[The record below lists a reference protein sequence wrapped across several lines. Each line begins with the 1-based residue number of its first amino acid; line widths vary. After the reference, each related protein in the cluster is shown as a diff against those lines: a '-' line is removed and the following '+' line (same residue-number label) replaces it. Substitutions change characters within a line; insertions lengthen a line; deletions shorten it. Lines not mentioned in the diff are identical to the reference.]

1 MPVIHMNEQQYRDV
15 LLAKAIEM
23 QAAPE
28 GSLLS
33 QHDLRMATEKALHE
47 LRGKKAKHPR
57 HFETLVAR
65 RAELLLQA
73 SSQYDARIQTLRYP
87 ARRWSRWLWAMPVL
101 ALLLGFASEKIS
113 EPHRLSLIA
122 LPLLAIVG
130 WNLLMYGAMLVRSIL
145 PLGRSKRSTSLES
158 DAHLNVSG
166 TLGLWWS
173 RSSAMLKDPTI
184 ASIYQ
189 QFLRDWSP
197 FLQRKQGRQL
207 QTMLHIG
214 AAMLAVGVIAAL
226 WVTGMFNEYRIGW
239 ESTWLNASQ
248 MHTLVNALTW
258 PAQTILGMPPWS
270 LEQIQLLQTWPAGNQ
285 QGGQQWIV
293 AYSLLLGLVVVL
305 PRLLMALFNA
315 VIMLRLTK
323 SLHLPLAQ
331 PYFQQL
337 ARDLSSDATT
347 VLVHPF
353 SMSMNAHRKQVLQ
366 QYLQAQFG
374 SAAHL
379 QFAPNIEYGDT
390 SGHSGYFRDTLEDKT
405 PSLQVLLFN
414 LAATPEDE
422 THGTVIAQFE
432 TNTSGPTGVW
442 IYCAEM
448 AERLGAG
455 AAAQQRL
462 NERKLL
468 WQQCIQAHGI
478 QVAFVEKKA
487 AAAPQT
493 ATPAGSMHSAT
504 A

>member
-33 QHDLRMATEKALHE
+33 QHDLRTATEKALHE
-47 LRGKKAKHPR
+47 LRGKNNTQQR
-57 HFETLVAR
+57 HFERLVAR
-65 RAELLLQA
+65 RAELLLQT
-73 SSQYDARIQTLRYP
+73 SNQYDARIHTLRFP
-87 ARRWSRWLWAMPVL
+87 AHRWSRWLWAIPVL
-101 ALLLGFASEKIS
+101 ALLLGFASEKVA

-122 LPLLAIVG
+122 LPLLAIVS
-130 WNLLMYGAMLVRSIL
+130 WNMLVYAFMLVRGVLS
-145 PLGRSKRSTSLES
+145 LGRRKPSKSLDS
-158 DAHLNVSG
+158 DAHLNASG
-166 TLGLWWS
+166 TLGLWLS
-173 RSSAMLKDPTI
+173 RSSAVLKDPTI
-184 ASIYQ
+184 GRIYQ
-189 QFLRDWSP
+189 HFLRDWSP
-197 FLQRKQGRQL
+197 FLQRKQARQL
-207 QTMLHIG
+207 QAMLHIS

-239 ESTWLNASQ
+239 ESTWLNAGQ
-248 MHTLVNALTW
+248 MHTLVNILSW
-258 PAQTILGMPPWS
+258 PAQAILGMPPWS
-270 LEQIQLLQTWPAGNQ
+270 LEHIQLLQTWPAGNQ
-285 QGGQQWIV
+285 QGGQQWIL

-315 VIMLRLTK
+315 VMIVRLTQ
-323 SLHLPLAQ
+323 SLHLPLAH

-337 ARDLSSDATT
+337 TRDFSSDATT

-366 QYLQAQFG
+366 QHLQTQFG
-374 SAAHL
+374 AAAHL

-432 TNTSGPTGVW
+432 SHTPGPTGVW

-448 AERLGAG
+448 AERLGSG

-468 WQQCIQAHGI
+468 WQQCIQAHGM
-478 QVAFVEKKA
+478 QVAFVEQPA
-487 AAAPQT
+487 AAQT
-493 ATPAGSMHSAT
+493 TNRVDSIDAATT
-504 A
+504 